1 MANLTHYTSFQDLK
15 TAKVQKSQ
23 IESDPTKESELKELI
38 ALISDHRHAN
48 SDLPS
53 RPSSKQPGN
62 GR

>member
-1 MANLTHYTSFQDLK
+1 MANLTYYTSFQDLK
-15 TAKVQKSQ
+15 AAKVQKSQ
-23 IESDPTKESELKELI
+23 TESDSTKESELKELI
-38 ALISDHRHAN
+38 ALISDHRHA